1 MTKRMTIQ
9 GLMIDPVSR
18 MPIVILK
25 DDAKETVMPIWV
37 GVFEANAIAMQLEK
51 IDAPRPMTHDLL
63 RSVIESLKATVD
75 RVEITDLKENVF
87 YGKLVLSN
95 GDGEVEVDV
104 RPSDAIALALRTGAP
119 ILVHDAVIV
128 KSSSGSEEPAA
139 DEAER
144 LRKYLEEVDPEELGH
159 YEM

>member
-1 MTKRMTIQ
+1 MTKQMTIQ

-25 DDAKETVMPIWV
+25 DETKETVMPIWV

-63 RSVIESLKATVD
+63 RSVIESLKAQVQ

-95 GDGEVEVDV
+95 GGGEVEVDV

-119 ILVHDAVIV
+119 ILVHDTVIT